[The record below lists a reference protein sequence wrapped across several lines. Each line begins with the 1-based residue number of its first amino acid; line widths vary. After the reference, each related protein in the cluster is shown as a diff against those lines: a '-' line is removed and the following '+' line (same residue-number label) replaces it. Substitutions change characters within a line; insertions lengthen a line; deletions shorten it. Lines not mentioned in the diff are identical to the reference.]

1 MLLLHRHDKA
11 GLLFLSNWQQGSP
24 GVSFK
29 LGLLPF
35 FPVCLHRG
43 SWLLSG
49 VLVVFLFR
57 NKGKGWPGV
66 AQGLLAWGSLVAVD
80 CLLKM
85 PIATPPPP
93 QHASLTVSFLRC
105 FNISRQK
112 HIEPYCNPSHASH
125 PIVSLPPLSHWQ
137 QESQQTARNISHHS
151 IQVNCR
157 EILKI

>member
-1 MLLLHRHDKA
+1 MTKLD
-11 GLLFLSNWQQGSP
+11 FFFSP
-24 GVSFK
+24 IDNRAHMGFPSTWGFC
-29 LGLLPF
+29 F

-49 VLVVFLFR
+49 VLVVVFFLFR

-85 PIATPPPP
+85 PIAT
-93 QHASLTVSFLRC
+93 STCLTHCIFLC
-105 FNISRQK
+105 CCNISRQK
-112 HIEPYCNPSHASH
+112 HIETYCNPSHVSH

-137 QESQQTARNISHHS
+137 QKSQQTARNISHHS

-157 EILKI
+157 EILNI